1 MIKVLTIEISTDW
14 DKLVRSFADYDT
26 YWLSGYVKA
35 FQLHGDGVP
44 LLFYYESKNSDV
56 RGINVVMKRDIADA
70 EQFYGKLEHGKFFDF
85 STPYGYGGWLIENLQ
100 NESTDCLF
108 EEYER
113 YCQKENI
120 VSEFVRFHPVIKNHL
135 VVGSHYETV
144 QLGEVVAIDLAS
156 PETIWENFSSKNRN
170 VIRKA
175 INNGIKIYNG
185 RYPDI
190 YEVFR
195 NIYNKTMDKD
205 NAKDYYYFKPEFYNS
220 LLNDLAE
227 DAQVFYAQ
235 MPDGTVIAAS
245 IMLAANK
252 MMNYHLSGS
261 LREHSS
267 LAATNLLLYK
277 AALWGCA
284 NGYKTLYLGGG
295 VGSGEDS
302 LFKFKRAFY
311 KGELNRFWIGKKVFS
326 DEIYQKLIEIRKGDS
341 PMTKNTAFFPTYRAT
356 AISAGGGINLTV
368 ILIVSV
374 TICISLPALVYKE
387 VR

>member
-1 MIKVLTIEISTDW
+1 MINKFTVSDSVDW
-14 DKLVRSFADYDT
+14 DNIVRSFTNYDT

-35 FQLHGDGVP
+35 FQLHGDGEP
-44 LLFYYESKNSDV
+44 LLLYYENKKSTV
-56 RGINVVMKRDIADA
+56 RGINVVMKRDIARD
-70 EQFYGKLEHGKFFDF
+70 EHFVGHLPENTYFDF
-85 STPYGYGGWLIENLQ
+85 STPYGYGGWIIENPK
-100 NESTDCLF
+100 NENVDHLF
-108 EEYER
+108 KEYEQ

-135 VVGSHYETV
+135 AAGSHYETV
-144 QLGEVVAIDLAS
+144 QLGEVVTIDLSS
-156 PETIWENFSSKNRN
+156 PEAIWDNFTSKNRN

-190 YEVFR
+190 YEIFR

-205 NAKDYYYFKPEFYNS
+205 NAKDYYYFKPEFYDS

-235 MPDGTVIAAS
+235 LPDGTVIAAA

-261 LREHSS
+261 LKEYGSF
-267 LAATNLLLYK
+267 AATNLLLYK
-277 AALWGCA
+277 AALWGYA

-311 KGELNRFWIGKKVFS
+311 KGDLERFHIGKKVLN
-326 DEIYQKLIEIRKGDS
+326 DEMYQKLIEIRKGDS
-341 PMTKNTAFFPTYRAT
+341 SMIEESSFFPMYR
-356 AISAGGGINLTV
+356 LPE
-368 ILIVSV
+368 ILEEI
-374 TICISLPALVYKE
+374 T
-387 VR
+387 